1 MNNAVVASD
10 ERTVKVFRG
19 TEELVSGSIY
29 HHSESLTVSISDT
42 HDQYLYEA
50 TGGAKFEKG
59 GCEGKRI
66 ADKKQAILK
75 MPLTGEDDIKIV
87 AGTLSAD
94 VFHSTLFAFLFFT
107 FYFAFFT
114 SVCHFLL
121 LPMFAKCHCEI
132 FQAHEIIFVGY
143 DDMKCNRLGVGARG
157 CQFDTN
163 FCLSA

>member
-75 MPLTGEDDIKIV
+75 MPLTGDDDIKIV

-94 VFHSTLFAFLFFT
+94 VFH
-107 FYFAFFT
+107 
-114 SVCHFLL
+114 FLL
-121 LPMFAKCHCEI
+121 CI
-132 FQAHEIIFVGY
+132 FHF
-143 DDMKCNRLGVGARG
+143 
-157 CQFDTN
+157 
-163 FCLSA
+163 

>member
-75 MPLTGEDDIKIV
+75 MPLTGDEEIV

-94 VFHSTLFAFLFFT
+94 VFHFTLFT
-107 FYFAFFT
+107 FYFAFFIFH
-114 SVCHFLL
+114 CHFLL
-121 LPMFAKCHCEI
+121 LTMFTRAHCEN
-132 FQAHEIIFVGY
+132 FQAH
-143 DDMKCNRLGVGARG
+143 
-157 CQFDTN
+157 
-163 FCLSA
+163 

>member
-94 VFHSTLFAFLFFT
+94 AFHFSFFILYFAFFI

-114 SVCHFLL
+114 FHCHFILHT
-121 LPMFAKCHCEI
+121 MFAKA
-132 FQAHEIIFVGY
+132 Q
-143 DDMKCNRLGVGARG
+143 
-157 CQFDTN
+157 
-163 FCLSA
+163 